1 MAAILTG
8 PVAGVDEVGRGPL
21 AGPVVVAAMI
31 LRRPLAGL
39 ADSKQLS
46 EARRRELDAA
56 IRANAQVALA
66 AASVAEIE
74 RFNILGAT
82 MLAMRRAVLRLG
94 VRPCL
99 VLVDGNRAP
108 RLDLPVRCVVGGD
121 ATVPEIS
128 AASIVAKVA
137 RDRLMARLG
146 ERYPGYGFER
156 NAGYWRPEHVVA
168 IRKLGPTPEHRLSF
182 NVRGSAEAVAAPAPA
197 RRRAQRSAPWRELP
211 AQEKAAH
218 LLEKITIADR
228 AWTDEPRRQR
238 ETRSAYIR
246 RVLLGETESTEGP

>member
-21 AGPVVVAAMI
+21 AGPVVVAAVI

-46 EARRRELDAA
+46 EARRRELATA
-56 IRANAQVALA
+56 IRANAHVALA

-94 VRPCL
+94 VRPSL
-99 VLVDGNRAP
+99 VLVDGNRPP

-137 RDRLMARLG
+137 RDALMVRLAR
-146 ERYPGYGFER
+146 RHPGYGWER
-156 NAGYWRPEHVVA
+156 NAGY
-168 IRKLGPTPEHRLSF
+168 GTPEHLAALHRLGVNCHHRKSF
-182 NVRGSAEAVAAPAPA
+182 APCALIVRPAGTAA
-197 RRRAQRSAPWRELP
+197 
-211 AQEKAAH
+211 
-218 LLEKITIADR
+218 
-228 AWTDEPRRQR
+228 
-238 ETRSAYIR
+238 
-246 RVLLGETESTEGP
+246 

>member
-21 AGPVVVAAMI
+21 AGPVVVAAVI

-56 IRANAQVALA
+56 IRANAHVALA

-94 VRPCL
+94 VRPSL
-99 VLVDGNRAP
+99 VLVDGNRPP

-137 RDRLMARLG
+137 RDALMVRLAR
-146 ERYPGYGFER
+146 RHPGYGWER
-156 NAGYWRPEHVVA
+156 NAGY
-168 IRKLGPTPEHRLSF
+168 GTPEHLAALRRLGVNCHHRKSF
-182 NVRGSAEAVAAPAPA
+182 APCALIVRTAGTAA
-197 RRRAQRSAPWRELP
+197 
-211 AQEKAAH
+211 
-218 LLEKITIADR
+218 
-228 AWTDEPRRQR
+228 
-238 ETRSAYIR
+238 
-246 RVLLGETESTEGP
+246 